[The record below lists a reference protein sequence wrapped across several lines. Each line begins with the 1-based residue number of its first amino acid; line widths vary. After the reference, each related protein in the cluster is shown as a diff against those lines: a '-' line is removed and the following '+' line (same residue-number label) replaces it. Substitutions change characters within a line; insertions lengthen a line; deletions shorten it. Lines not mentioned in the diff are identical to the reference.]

1 MYVPLGWH
9 INLTSQ
15 RSQLFKIAFG
25 RMIPSSSL
33 NSSDSWSI
41 GHFWWII
48 MIITGWW
55 SAFTA
60 SSSEIQRYVYSI
72 EGWNLEPF
80 ITSRLLTHTKEV
92 HECVQYVCGYST
104 CVGSGKKFENIENFQ
119 LMICTVTRTDRWL
132 ILILNSLLPTS
143 YFQFSPKKARRVR
156 VTEYRHH

>member
-9 INLTSQ
+9 MNLTSQ
-15 RSQLFKIAFG
+15 KSQVFKIAFG

-104 CVGSGKKFENIENFQ
+104 CVGSGKKIENIENFQ
-119 LMICTVTRTDRWL
+119 QLMIYLIHGIHKTNCTLLVGISSWTLDPRTLGQND
-132 ILILNSLLPTS
+132 
-143 YFQFSPKKARRVR
+143 FK
-156 VTEYRHH
+156 